1 MKVLITVPRL
11 DMPGGVANYYRT
23 LRGYLDA
30 DKEYFEIGR
39 VPGETSRWQELRRLV
54 SDYRRFH
61 RRLADGNFD
70 LVHLNPSL
78 VWRSVIR
85 DGLLLLIAKRHDHK
99 VLVFFRGWE
108 PECETRIRRRF
119 LWLFRLVYGK
129 ADAFV
134 VLGEVFR
141 QALVTMQITA
151 PIHRATTVAGK
162 AALAGS
168 APGDR
173 NLQPAAES
181 PARPDAF
188 SLLFLSRLDKGKGLA
203 EAIEAFSLLRTQ
215 MAGAELV
222 VAGDGPERSSAEK
235 LVQDRQITGVRFIGH
250 VDGAAKDRAYR
261 SASAF
266 FFPTFFGEGMPNSIL
281 EAMACGLP
289 VVTRPVGGIPDF
301 FEDGR
306 MGYALDS
313 RSPADFAAALLR
325 LAQDRGL
332 CARIGSYNREYAARH
347 FSAPRV
353 AERLVDIYREVAG
366 GDTSG

>member
-39 VPGETSRWQELRRLV
+39 VPGEAGRWQELRRLV

-61 RRLADGNFD
+61 RRLAGGNFD

-85 DGLLLLIAKRHDHK
+85 DGLLLLIAKLRGRK
-99 VLVFFRGWE
+99 VLVFFHGWE
-108 PECETRIRRRF
+108 SSCETAIRRRF
-119 LWLFRLVYGK
+119 LWLFRLVYGQ
-129 ADAFV
+129 ADGLV
-134 VLGEVFR
+134 VLGEIFR
-141 QALVTMQITA
+141 KALVELQITA
-151 PIHRATTVAGK
+151 PIFRTTTVANDVASGNGGLIDDAHQAD
-162 AALAGS
+162 AAS
-168 APGDR
+168 ASDQKP
-173 NLQPAAES
+173 
-181 PARPDAF
+181 F
-188 SLLFLSRLDKGKGLA
+188 SILFLSRLDKGKGLA
-203 EAIEAFSLLRTQ
+203 EAIEAFALLSRR
-215 MAGAELV
+215 MANAEMV
-222 VAGDGPERSSAEK
+222 VAGDGSERSSAENT
-235 LVQDRQITGVRFIGH
+235 VRDRGIDGIRFVGY
-250 VDGAAKDRAYR
+250 VDGAEKDLAFR
-261 SASAF
+261 SADIF
-266 FFPTFFGEGMPNSIL
+266 FFPTFYGEGMPISIL
-281 EAMACGLP
+281 EAMTYGLP

-313 RSPADFAAALLR
+313 RSPADFAEVLLR